1 MKEKIKK
8 NKERG
13 IITMEKQRLRKNK
26 GITLIALV
34 ITIIVLLIHAGVSIA
49 MLTGNN
55 GILTQAQNAKKQTD
69 IASEKEAVSLAYTT
83 AYAKNN
89 GEGKVTY
96 SQMQDALDDNG
107 TNAEASGNIIV
118 YFPDSERYYTVK
130 DGVVEGP
137 FEEKPET
144 ELSAV
149 EMFENGQNCDKQ
161 DGTCTDETHLHI
173 GDYVNYEEPTS
184 GEPCVIGPSQTG
196 VENYQVYSL
205 ENNDLNWRVLGIEE
219 ENGEKR
225 LKLVAD
231 SPVKRLGVR
240 ETEKGETI
248 TEGVGPYF
256 DIYGAEGYLYAPD
269 AMDAISQIFKNDDAY
284 EARSMNIN
292 DINQALGKTTDE
304 QIKEKNF
311 LTMQGF
317 IQYKESYG
325 PFEGQWTP
333 EDWLKQ
339 NRPTSI
345 VSGEVSAYAY
355 LIDNGSLPSEL
366 SGIATTVENERLR
379 SMLFD
384 NVEPETGKAYWLASR
399 GVYASSDGSYARF
412 GPGFVSTEGGMT
424 CCKLGGDAFCSD
436 GREYGRSDSA
446 AVRPVVI
453 LNSDVLIE
461 KIEDQPDSWQ

>member
-13 IITMEKQRLRKNK
+13 IITMGKQRLRKNK

-34 ITIIVLLIHAGVSIA
+34 ITIIVLLILAGVSIA
-49 MLTGNN
+49 MLTGEN
-55 GILTQAQNAKKQTD
+55 GILNQAQNAKKQTD

-161 DGTCTDETHLHI
+161 DGTCTNETHLHI

-205 ENNDLNWRVLGIEE
+205 ENNDLNWRILGIEE

-248 TEGVGPYF
+248 TEDVGPYF
-256 DIYGAEGYLYAPD
+256 DIYGAEAYLYAPD
-269 AMDAISQIFKNDDAY
+269 AMDTVSQIFKNDDAY

-311 LTMQGF
+311 LTMQGA

-339 NRPTSI
+339 NRPTST
-345 VSGEVSAYAY
+345 VSGEVNAYAY
-355 LIDNGSLPSEL
+355 LIDNGSLPSEF

-384 NVEPETGKAYWLASR
+384 NVEPETGKVYWLASR
-399 GVYASSDGSYARF
+399 GVHAVSDDSYARF
-412 GPGFVSTEGGMT
+412 GPGIVVT
-424 CCKLGGDAFCSD
+424 GDGLTIAGVGNRTFNSNGYEYDFSD
-436 GREYGRSDSA
+436 DA

>member
-1 MKEKIKK
+1 
-8 NKERG
+8 
-13 IITMEKQRLRKNK
+13 
-26 GITLIALV
+26 
-34 ITIIVLLIHAGVSIA
+34 
-49 MLTGNN
+49 MLTGQN
-55 GILTQAQNAKKQTD
+55 GILTQAQNAEKQTD
-69 IASEKEAVSLAYTT
+69 IASEKEALSLAYTT

-96 SQMQDALDDNG
+96 SQMQVALDDNG

-130 DGVVEGP
+130 DGVVKGP
-137 FEEKPET
+137 FEEKPE
-144 ELSAV
+144 SAV

-231 SPVKRLGVR
+231 SPVKRTGVR
-240 ETEKGETI
+240 EETEEGETI
-248 TEGVGPYF
+248 TEDVGPYF

-284 EARSMNIN
+284 EARSINIS
-292 DINQALGKTTDE
+292 DINQALGKTTDG

-311 LTMQGF
+311 LAMQGG

-339 NRPTSI
+339 NRPTST
-345 VSGEVSAYAY
+345 VSGEVNAYAY
-355 LIDNGSLPSEL
+355 LIDNGSLPSEF

-384 NVEPETGKAYWLASR
+384 NVERGTGKAYWLASR
-399 GVYASSDGSYARF
+399 VVYALSGDSYAGF
-412 GPGFVSTEGGMT
+412 GPGFVVTGGGIT
-424 CCKLGGDAFCSD
+424 IAGVGDGTF
-436 GREYGRSDSA
+436 DSRGFEFGDSGYV

>member
-34 ITIIVLLIHAGVSIA
+34 ITIIVLLILAGVSIA

-55 GILTQAQNAKKQTD
+55 GILSQAQNAKKRTD

-130 DGVVEGP
+130 DGVVEGA
-137 FEEKPET
+137 FEEKPE
-144 ELSAV
+144 SAV

-161 DGTCTDETHLHI
+161 DGTCTNETHLHI

-399 GVYASSDGSYARF
+399 GVYASSDDSYASF
-412 GPGFVSTEGGMT
+412 GPGFVFTGDGMT
-424 CCKLGGDAFCSD
+424 LAGVGNYTFGSNGVENGNSD
-436 GREYGRSDSA
+436 YA

>member
-1 MKEKIKK
+1 
-8 NKERG
+8 
-13 IITMEKQRLRKNK
+13 
-26 GITLIALV
+26 
-34 ITIIVLLIHAGVSIA
+34 
-49 MLTGNN
+49 MLTGQN
-55 GILTQAQNAKKQTD
+55 GILTQAQNAKKRTD

-130 DGVVEGP
+130 DGVVEGA

-196 VENYQVYSL
+196 VEYYQVYSL

-284 EARSMNIN
+284 EARSININ

-311 LTMQGF
+311 LTMQGA

-339 NRPTSI
+339 NRPTST
-345 VSGEVSAYAY
+345 VSGEVNAYAY

-384 NVEPETGKAYWLASR
+384 NVERGTGKAYWLASR
-399 GVYASSDGSYARF
+399 GVFARSGDSYARF
-412 GPGFVSTEGGMT
+412 GPGFVFTEDGLTLAGVGNYT
-424 CCKLGGDAFCSD
+424 FNSD
-436 GREYGRSDSA
+436 GNEYDYSGYA

>member
-1 MKEKIKK
+1 
-8 NKERG
+8 
-13 IITMEKQRLRKNK
+13 
-26 GITLIALV
+26 
-34 ITIIVLLIHAGVSIA
+34 
-49 MLTGNN
+49 MLTGQN
-55 GILTQAQNAKKQTD
+55 GILTQAQNAKKRTD

-161 DGTCTDETHLHI
+161 DGTCTNETHLHI

-284 EARSMNIN
+284 EARSMNIS

-304 QIKEKNF
+304 QIKEKNI
-311 LTMQGF
+311 LTMQGA

-339 NRPTSI
+339 NRPTST
-345 VSGEVSAYAY
+345 VSGEVNAYAY
-355 LIDNGSLPSEL
+355 LIDNGSLPSEF

-399 GVYASSDGSYARF
+399 GVFASSGVSYAYF
-412 GPGFVSTEGGMT
+412 GPGVVGT
-424 CCKLGGDAFCSD
+424 GDGLTTAGVGYGTFSSN
-436 GREYGRSDSA
+436 GIEYVNSVNA

-461 KIEDQPDSWQ
+461 KIEDPPI

>member
-13 IITMEKQRLRKNK
+13 IITMGKQKLRKNK

-34 ITIIVLLIHAGVSIA
+34 ITIIVLLILAGVSIV
-49 MLTGNN
+49 MLTGEN
-55 GILTQAQNAKKQTD
+55 GILTQAQNAKKRTD

-118 YFPDSERYYTVK
+118 YFPDTERYYTVK
-130 DGVVEGP
+130 NGVVKGP
-137 FEEKPET
+137 VYEKPE
-144 ELSAV
+144 SAV

-173 GDYVNYEEPTS
+173 GDYVDYVEPTS

-205 ENNDLNWRVLGIEE
+205 ENNDLNWRILGIEE

-248 TEGVGPYF
+248 TEDVGPYF

-292 DINQALGKTTDE
+292 DINQALGKTTDA
-304 QIKEKNF
+304 QIKEKN
-311 LTMQGF
+311 LLVMQGA

-339 NRPTSI
+339 NRPTST
-345 VSGEVSAYAY
+345 VSGEVNAYVY

-384 NVEPETGKAYWLASR
+384 NVEYETGKAYWLASR
-399 GVYASSDGSYARF
+399 GVVADSDGSCADF
-412 GPGFVSTEGGMT
+412 GPGFVVTEDGLTGAGVGRVT
-424 CCKLGGDAFCSD
+424 FNSYGYEGDNSD
-436 GREYGRSDSA
+436 YA

>member
-1 MKEKIKK
+1 
-8 NKERG
+8 
-13 IITMEKQRLRKNK
+13 
-26 GITLIALV
+26 
-34 ITIIVLLIHAGVSIA
+34 
-49 MLTGNN
+49 MLTGQN
-55 GILTQAQNAKKQTD
+55 GILTQAQNAKKRTD

-130 DGVVEGP
+130 NGVVKGP

-173 GDYVNYEEPTS
+173 GDYVNYVEPTS
-184 GEPCVIGPSQTG
+184 GEPCVIGSSQTG
-196 VENYQVYSL
+196 VEYYQVYSL

-231 SPVKRLGVR
+231 SPVERLGVR

-284 EARSMNIN
+284 EARSININ
-292 DINQALGKTTDE
+292 DINQALGKTTDG

-311 LTMQGF
+311 LTMQGA

-339 NRPTSI
+339 NRPTST

-399 GVYASSDGSYARF
+399 GVSVVSDDSYAFF
-412 GPGFVSTEGGMT
+412 GPGRVYAEDGMANAGVGLYTFHSGGNE
-424 CCKLGGDAFCSD
+424 
-436 GREYGRSDSA
+436 RGRSDDA